1 MDDVTL
7 TITIERPK
15 PSNPD
20 GYIGM
25 TVMTQ
30 TPGEPHPRFEDA
42 ADGKH
47 SKSTILR
54 VFNDAL
60 SYFHTGHKAL
70 VKGMDANGD
79 QRGR

>member
-1 MDDVTL
+1 MDDLTL
-7 TITIERPK
+7 TITIQRPK
-15 PSNPD
+15 PDNPD

-25 TVMTQ
+25 TVASQ

-47 SKSTILR
+47 SKSTMLR

-60 SYFHTGHKAL
+60 SYFHTGHKA
-70 VKGMDANGD
+70 VANRIDPNGEE
-79 QRGR
+79 RRR